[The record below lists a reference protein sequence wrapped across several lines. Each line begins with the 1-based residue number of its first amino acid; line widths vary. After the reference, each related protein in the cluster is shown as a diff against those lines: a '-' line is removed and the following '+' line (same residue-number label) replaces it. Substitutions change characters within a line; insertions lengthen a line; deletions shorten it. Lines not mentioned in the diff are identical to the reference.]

1 MKYVFYT
8 SVVLFAI
15 SLFIDKVELGG
26 ISLLL
31 FMISGAYLFC
41 KKVWK
46 VCKKPVETKAPEK
59 EVTVSVKVSASPD
72 YFCKIAGVQYR
83 NDAQDIGGFLGYVS
97 SEPTNPHDKN
107 AIAIYRNDGKR
118 IGYIPKDEVKDFR
131 EWSAKENLPCVGFI
145 KDGDEVALY
154 GKVKIIDAD
163 PDETDLEIV
172 KFVKWLVSNFG
183 VKFIPV
189 GFNVDTDKTL
199 RTKKDWLAFLTEYID
214 EKENELFEGVQQQ
227 NFSK

>member
-1 MKYVFYT
+1 MKYVFYA

-15 SLFIDKVELGG
+15 SLFVDKVELGG

-41 KKVWK
+41 KKVCN

-59 EVTVSVKVSASPD
+59 EAPVSVNVSTSPD

-83 NDAQDIGGFLGYVS
+83 NGIQDVGGFLGYVC
-97 SEPTNPHDKN
+97 SEPANPHDKN
-107 AIAIYRNDGKR
+107 AIAIYRNDGKH
-118 IGYIPKDEVKDFR
+118 IGYIPKDEIKDFR

-154 GKVKIIDAD
+154 GKVKIIDTD
-163 PDETDLEIV
+163 TDETELEVV

-189 GFNVDTDKTL
+189 GFNADTGKTL

-214 EKENELFEGVQQQ
+214 EKENELYEEV
-227 NFSK
+227 

>member
-1 MKYVFYT
+1 MWYIIIAVIVVFYFVGKSAQKQT
-8 SVVLFAI
+8 PKKEI
-15 SLFIDKVELGG
+15 S
-26 ISLLL
+26 
-31 FMISGAYLFC
+31 
-41 KKVWK
+41 
-46 VCKKPVETKAPEK
+46 
-59 EVTVSVKVSASPD
+59 VSVKVSTSPD
-72 YFCKIAGVQYR
+72 YLCKIAGVQYR
-83 NDAQDIGGFLGYVS
+83 NDAQDIGGFLGYVC

-107 AIAIYRNDGKR
+107 AIAIYRNDGKHV
-118 IGYIPKDEVKDFR
+118 GYIPKDETKDFR

-154 GKVKIIDAD
+154 GKVKVIDTDAD
-163 PDETDLEIV
+163 ETELEVV

-214 EKENELFEGVQQQ
+214 EKENELYEEM
-227 NFSK
+227 

>member
-1 MKYVFYT
+1 MKYVFYA

-15 SLFIDKVELGG
+15 SLFVDKVELGG

-41 KKVWK
+41 KKVCK

-59 EVTVSVKVSASPD
+59 EATISVKVSTSPD

-83 NDAQDIGGFLGYVS
+83 NGTQDVGGFLGYVR
-97 SEPTNPHDKN
+97 SEPTNPHDKK
-107 AIAIYRNDGKR
+107 AIAIYRNDGKH
-118 IGYIPKDEVKDFR
+118 IGYIPKDEIKDFR

-154 GKVKIIDAD
+154 GKVKIIDTD
-163 PDETDLEIV
+163 TDETELEIV

-189 GFNVDTDKTL
+189 GFNADTGKTL

-214 EKENELFEGVQQQ
+214 EKENESYEEV
-227 NFSK
+227 

>member
-1 MKYVFYT
+1 MKYVFYA

-15 SLFIDKVELGG
+15 SLFVDKVELGG
-26 ISLLL
+26 FSLLL

-41 KKVWK
+41 KKVCN

-59 EVTVSVKVSASPD
+59 EAPVSVNVSTSPD

-83 NDAQDIGGFLGYVS
+83 NGIQDVGGFLGYVC
-97 SEPTNPHDKN
+97 SEPANPHDKN
-107 AIAIYRNDGKR
+107 AIAIYRNDGKH
-118 IGYIPKDEVKDFR
+118 IGYIPKDEIKDFR

-154 GKVKIIDAD
+154 GKVKIIDTD
-163 PDETDLEIV
+163 TDETELEVV

-189 GFNVDTDKTL
+189 GFNADTGKTL

-214 EKENELFEGVQQQ
+214 EKENELYEEV
-227 NFSK
+227 

>member
-1 MKYVFYT
+1 MKYVFYM

-15 SLFIDKVELGG
+15 FLFVDKVELGG

-46 VCKKPVETKAPEK
+46 VSKRPVETKTPEK

-72 YFCKIAGVQYR
+72 YFCEIAGVQYR
-83 NDAQDIGGFLGYVS
+83 N
-97 SEPTNPHDKN
+97 
-107 AIAIYRNDGKR
+107 
-118 IGYIPKDEVKDFR
+118 
-131 EWSAKENLPCVGFI
+131 
-145 KDGDEVALY
+145 GDEVAFY
-154 GKVKIIDAD
+154 GKVKIIDTD
-163 PDETDLEIV
+163 TGETELEIV

-189 GFNVDTDKTL
+189 GFNVDTGKTL

-214 EKENELFEGVQQQ
+214 IEENELYEEV
-227 NFSK
+227 

>member
-1 MKYVFYT
+1 MKYVFYA

-15 SLFIDKVELGG
+15 FLFVDKVELGG

-31 FMISGAYLFC
+31 FLISGAYLFC

-46 VCKKPVETKAPEK
+46 VSKRPVETKTPEK

-72 YFCKIAGVQYR
+72 FFCEIAGVQYR
-83 NDAQDIGGFLGYVS
+83 NGAQDVGGFLGYVR

-107 AIAIYRNDGKR
+107 AIAIYRNDGKH
-118 IGYIPKDEVKDFR
+118 IGYIPKDELKDFR

-154 GKVKIIDAD
+154 GKVKIIDTD
-163 PDETDLEIV
+163 TDETELEIV
-172 KFVKWLVSNFG
+172 KFIKWLVSNFG

-189 GFNVDTDKTL
+189 GFNADTGKTL

-214 EKENELFEGVQQQ
+214 EKENELYEEV
-227 NFSK
+227 

>member
-1 MKYVFYT
+1 MKYVFYA

-15 SLFIDKVELGG
+15 SLFVDKVELGG

-31 FMISGAYLFC
+31 FMISGACLFC
-41 KKVWK
+41 KKVCN

-59 EVTVSVKVSASPD
+59 EAPVSVNVSTSPD

-83 NDAQDIGGFLGYVS
+83 NGIQDVGGFLGYVC
-97 SEPTNPHDKN
+97 SEPANPHDKN
-107 AIAIYRNDGKR
+107 AIAIYRNDGKH
-118 IGYIPKDEVKDFR
+118 IGYIPKDEIKDFR

-154 GKVKIIDAD
+154 GKVKIIDTD
-163 PDETDLEIV
+163 TDETELEVV

-189 GFNVDTDKTL
+189 GFNADTGKTL

-214 EKENELFEGVQQQ
+214 EKENELYEEV
-227 NFSK
+227 

>member
-1 MKYVFYT
+1 MWYIIIAVI
-8 SVVLFAI
+8 VVLYFVGKSAQ
-15 SLFIDKVELGG
+15 KQTP
-26 ISLLL
+26 
-31 FMISGAYLFC
+31 
-41 KKVWK
+41 KK
-46 VCKKPVETKAPEK
+46 EI
-59 EVTVSVKVSASPD
+59 TVSVKVSTSPD
-72 YFCKIAGVQYR
+72 YLCKIAGVQYR
-83 NDAQDIGGFLGYVS
+83 NDAQDIGGFLGYVC

-107 AIAIYRNDGKR
+107 AIAIYRNDGKHV
-118 IGYIPKDEVKDFR
+118 GYIPKDETKDFR

-154 GKVKIIDAD
+154 GKVKVIDTDAD
-163 PDETDLEIV
+163 ETELEVV

-214 EKENELFEGVQQQ
+214 EKENELYEE
-227 NFSK
+227 